1 MGLYVLRRLLA
12 SIPVLIAASFLTFTF
27 VAAASDPLAQIEQQ
41 RNVNF
46 AAIDRVKE
54 EKHLEDPFIVRY
66 GYWVRDAVTNSFGTT
81 LLGDRPIWPEL
92 KRVLGNTLQ
101 WVFFAEMLA
110 GLTASAIGVY
120 SAVRQYSMFDYA
132 TTGLSFLGLAFPVFW
147 LALMLQI
154 IVTTIY
160 TKWGIRVA
168 YTAQLSSVDPG
179 GGIHFVFDRIQHLVL
194 PWLTLM
200 VVNIAAYTRF
210 LRSSMLEV
218 INSDYVRTARAKGIM
233 ERRVVLKHAFRN
245 ALIPLTTLV
254 ALNFGALI
262 GGAVVTE
269 TIFALDGMGLYFV
282 TALGAGDPYPIMA
295 WLMITATMIVLAN
308 LAADVLLGYLDPRIR
323 LH

>member
-1 MGLYVLRRLLA
+1 MWLYVVRRLLA

-27 VAAASDPLAQIEQQ
+27 VAASSDPLAQLRQQ

-46 AAIDRVKE
+46 VAIEKVKQ
-54 EKHLEDPFIVRY
+54 EKHLEDPFVVRY
-66 GYWVRDAVTNSFGTT
+66 GYWVRDAVTNRFGTT

-92 KRVLGNTLQ
+92 KRVMGNTLQ
-101 WVFFAEMLA
+101 LVFVAEALA
-110 GLTASAIGVY
+110 VLLAIAIGVY
-120 SAVRQYSMFDYA
+120 SAVRQYSVFDYT

-154 IVTTIY
+154 VVTTIY
-160 TKWGIRVA
+160 TKYGVRVA
-168 YTAQLSSVDPG
+168 YTAQLGSVDPG
-179 GGIHFVFDRIQHLVL
+179 GGVHFFSDRIQHMIL

-218 INSDYVRTARAKGIM
+218 INSDYVRTARAKGIV
-233 ERRVVLKHAFRN
+233 ERRVVMRHAFRN

-262 GGAVVTE
+262 GGSIVVE
-269 TIFALDGMGLYFV
+269 TIFALDGMGLYFIN
-282 TALGAGDPYPIMA
+282 ALGAGDPYPIMA
-295 WLMITATMIVLAN
+295 WLMITATMIIVFNLLA
-308 LAADVLLGYLDPRIR
+308 DILLGYLDPRVR

>member
-1 MGLYVLRRLLA
+1 MWLYVVRRLLA

-27 VAAASDPLAQIEQQ
+27 VAASSDPLAQLRQQ

-46 AAIDRVKE
+46 VAIEKVKQ
-54 EKHLEDPFIVRY
+54 EKHLEDPFVVRY
-66 GYWVRDAVTNSFGTT
+66 GYWVRDAVTNRFGTT

-92 KRVLGNTLQ
+92 KRVMGNTLQ
-101 WVFFAEMLA
+101 LVFVAEALA
-110 GLTASAIGVY
+110 VLLAIAIGVY
-120 SAVRQYSMFDYA
+120 SAVRQYSVFDYT

-160 TKWGIRVA
+160 TKWGVRVA
-168 YTAQLSSVDPG
+168 YTAQLGSVDPG
-179 GGIHFVFDRIQHLVL
+179 GGMHFFADRFQHLIL

-218 INSDYVRTARAKGIM
+218 ISSDYVRTARAKGIM
-233 ERRVVLKHAFRN
+233 ERRVVMKHAFRN

-262 GGAVVTE
+262 GGSIVVE
-269 TIFALDGMGLYFV
+269 TIFALDGMGLYFIN
-282 TALGAGDPYPIMA
+282 ALGAGDPYPIMA
-295 WLMITATMIVLAN
+295 WLMITATMIIVFNLLA
-308 LAADVLLGYLDPRIR
+308 DILLGYLDPRVR
-323 LH
+323 LQ

>member
-1 MGLYVLRRLLA
+1 MWLYVVRRLLA

-27 VAAASDPLAQIEQQ
+27 VAAASDPLAQLRQQ

-46 AAIDRVKE
+46 VAIEKVKQ
-54 EKHLEDPFIVRY
+54 EKHLEDPFIIRY
-66 GYWVRDAVTNSFGTT
+66 GYWARDAVTSRFGTT

-92 KRVLGNTLQ
+92 KRVMGNTLQ
-101 WVFFAEMLA
+101 LVIVAEALA
-110 GLTASAIGVY
+110 VLIAIAIGVY
-120 SAVRQYSMFDYA
+120 SAVRQYSVFDYT

-154 IVTTIY
+154 IVTTIF
-160 TKWGIRVA
+160 TKYGVRVA
-168 YTAQLSSVDPG
+168 YTAQLGSVDPG
-179 GGIHFVFDRIQHLVL
+179 GGVHFFADRIQHLIL

-218 INSDYVRTARAKGIM
+218 IHSDYVRTARAKGIL
-233 ERRVVLKHAFRN
+233 ERRVVMRHAFRN

-262 GGAVVTE
+262 GGSIVVE
-269 TIFALDGMGLYFV
+269 TIFALDGMGLYFIN
-282 TALGAGDPYPIMA
+282 ALGAGDPYPIMA
-295 WLMITATMIVLAN
+295 WLMITATMIIVFNLLA
-308 LAADVLLGYLDPRIR
+308 DILLGYLDPRVR

>member
-1 MGLYVLRRLLA
+1 MALYVLRRLLA

-46 AAIDRVKE
+46 AAIERVKQ

-66 GYWVRDAVTNSFGTT
+66 GYWVRDAVTNRFGTT

-101 WVFFAEMLA
+101 LVFFAEILA
-110 GLTASAIGVY
+110 VLTAIGIGVY

-179 GGIHFVFDRIQHLVL
+179 GGIHVVFDRIQHLVL

-269 TIFALDGMGLYFV
+269 TIFALDGMGLYFI

-323 LH
+323 LQ

>member
-1 MGLYVLRRLLA
+1 MGIYVLRRLLG

-27 VAAASDPLAQIEQQ
+27 VAAASDPLAQLEQQ

-46 AAIDRVKE
+46 AAIERVKQ
-54 EKHLEDPFIVRY
+54 EKHLDDLFVVRY
-66 GYWVRDAVTNSFGTT
+66 GYWVHDAVTNRFGTT

-101 WVFFAEMLA
+101 LVFVAEMLA
-110 GLTASAIGVY
+110 VLIAIAIGVY
-120 SAVRQYSMFDYA
+120 SAVRQYSTFDYA

-154 IVTTIY
+154 IVTSIY
-160 TKWGIRVA
+160 VNWDVRLA

-179 GGIHFVFDRIQHLVL
+179 EGVQYLFDRVQHLLL

-218 INSDYVRTARAKGIM
+218 INSDYVRTARAKGIV

-245 ALIPLTTLV
+245 ALIPLTTLI

-262 GGAVVTE
+262 GGSIVVE
-269 TIFALDGMGLYFV
+269 TIFALDGMGLYYIN
-282 TALGAGDPYPIMA
+282 ALGAGDPYPIMA
-295 WLMITATMIVLAN
+295 WLMITATMIIVFN
-308 LAADVLLGYLDPRIR
+308 LFADILLGYLDPRIR
-323 LH
+323 LQ

>member
-12 SIPVLIAASFLTFTF
+12 TIPVLIAASFLTFTF
-27 VAAASDPLAQIEQQ
+27 VAAASDPLAQLQQQ

-46 AAIDRVKE
+46 VAIEKVKK
-54 EKHLEDPFIVRY
+54 EKHLEDPFIARY
-66 GYWVRDAVTNSFGTT
+66 GYWVRDAVTNRFGTT

-101 WVFFAEMLA
+101 LVFFAELLA
-110 GLTASAIGVY
+110 VLTAIGIGVY

-179 GGIHFVFDRIQHLVL
+179 GGINFVFDRIQHLVL

-269 TIFALDGMGLYFV
+269 TIFALDGMGLYFI

-323 LH
+323 LQ

>member
-1 MGLYVLRRLLA
+1 MALYVLRRLLA

-46 AAIDRVKE
+46 AAIERVKQ

-101 WVFFAEMLA
+101 LVFFAEMLA
-110 GLTASAIGVY
+110 VLTAIGIGVY

-269 TIFALDGMGLYFV
+269 TIFALDGMGLYFI

-323 LH
+323 LQ

>member
-1 MGLYVLRRLLA
+1 MGLYVFRRLFA

-27 VAAASDPLAQIEQQ
+27 VAAASDPLAQVEQQ

-46 AAIDRVKE
+46 AAIERVKK

-101 WVFFAEMLA
+101 LVFFAEMLA
-110 GLTASAIGVY
+110 VLTAIAIGVY

-269 TIFALDGMGLYFV
+269 TIFALDGMGLYFI

-323 LH
+323 LQ

>member
-1 MGLYVLRRLLA
+1 VWLYVVRRLLA

-27 VAAASDPLAQIEQQ
+27 VAASSDPLAQLRQQ

-46 AAIDRVKE
+46 AAIEKVKQD
-54 EKHLEDPFIVRY
+54 KHLEDPFVVRY
-66 GYWVRDAVTNSFGTT
+66 GYWVRDAVSNRFGTT

-92 KRVLGNTLQ
+92 KRVMGNTLQ
-101 WVFFAEMLA
+101 LVFVAEALA
-110 GLTASAIGVY
+110 VLLAIAIGVY
-120 SAVRQYSMFDYA
+120 SAVRQYSVFDYT

-154 IVTTIY
+154 VATTIY
-160 TKWGIRVA
+160 TKYGVRVA
-168 YTAQLSSVDPG
+168 YTAQLGSVDPG
-179 GGIHFVFDRIQHLVL
+179 GGVQFFADRIQHLIL

-218 INSDYVRTARAKGIM
+218 INSDYVRTARAKGIV

-262 GGAVVTE
+262 GGSIVVE
-269 TIFALDGMGLYFV
+269 TIFALDGMGLYFIN
-282 TALGAGDPYPIMA
+282 ALGAGDPYPIMA
-295 WLMITATMIVLAN
+295 WLMITATMIIVFNLLA
-308 LAADVLLGYLDPRIR
+308 DILLGYLDPRVR
-323 LH
+323 LQ